1 MNIHRLRDNIQDLEI
16 ALKMITRVRAIERTL
31 VGNQYSVAT
40 KEQSKRLDDAQ
51 TLILTVLSEFYMD
64 REISKRQGD
73 EKE

>member
-51 TLILTVLSEFYMD
+51 MLILTVLSEFYMD
-64 REISKRQGD
+64 REISNRQGD
-73 EKE
+73 EEE

>member
-40 KEQSKRLDDAQ
+40 KEQSKRLDEAQ

>member
-16 ALKMITRVRAIERTL
+16 ALKMITRVRAIERKFD
-31 VGNQYSVAT
+31 GNQYSVAT

-73 EKE
+73 EEQ